1 MMLFN
6 VVLEAMRSYCLLH
19 ISESEFVC
27 VSIIFIHAVSTCIV
41 LDSLGQF
48 VTTSVEVT
56 WYSLNWINLRFEFVV
71 PQVSWEPKKIKNQ
84 CHPPSRNKALLS
96 QGTIPHWFPLIRP
109 YYMTRACIGGMTLG
123 TLQQCFLE
131 NYLLDPFGTNGV
143 MKYHWHLESF
153 NEWLYTDLSKRWL
166 LAVW

>member
-1 MMLFN
+1 MVVLFLYLISCSMMLFN
-6 VVLEAMRSYCLLH
+6 VVLETMRSYCLLH

-27 VSIIFIHAVSTCIV
+27 ISIIFIHAVSTC
-41 LDSLGQF
+41 
-48 VTTSVEVT
+48 
-56 WYSLNWINLRFEFVV
+56 V

-123 TLQQCFLE
+123 LSSNVFWKILPTESCQSVDYFVPD
-131 NYLLDPFGTNGV
+131 YLLDPFGTNGV